1 MIKYFCDRCGKE
13 TKIAITM
20 PIYVHD
26 GKGNV
31 ISQIGSKDICED
43 CAKKLAEVK
52 DELVKKHYL
61 QDFLLMSDEDIELFR
76 YMFKVGDKV
85 ITSDGRTGEITY
97 ICRCEN
103 CTRRGFYEPTIT
115 FDDGTTGYIMIS
127 DKNNEFKSY
136 YKIGNH
142 VFGNID
148 EEYIDKELEEI
159 SERYNQLVKQKG
171 IILLMKAKR
180 DNADEMEVG
189 SI

>member
-31 ISQIGSKDICED
+31 IEQIGSKDICED

-76 YMFKVGDKV
+76 YVFKVGDKV
-85 ITSDGRTGEITY
+85 ITDDGRVGHITD
-97 ICRCEN
+97 ICTCDK
-103 CTRRGFYEPTIT
+103 CKKRGFYEPKVKMDIGVCQIWIT
-115 FDDGTTGYIMIS
+115 DT
-127 DKNNEFKSY
+127 DKENGFMNFY
-136 YKIGNH
+136 QIGDR
-142 VFGNID
+142 VFGNVD
-148 EEYIDKELEEI
+148 KEASEYILQRIEELERELT
-159 SERYNQLVKQKG
+159 EYEEQL
-171 IILLMKAKR
+171 
-180 DNADEMEVG
+180 EVVRELKENNNG
-189 SI
+189 N